1 MARVGEMKA
10 LDEIKARYKAT
21 TSGDWRY
28 VNEIDPDP
36 IFLKTWG
43 PNYKTMHFVQCGSEN
58 DAYTLRN
65 ITPKRTMMME
75 GDAKF
80 CAHAHQDIPRLVRA
94 LEVAIECLTEHSIV
108 SYRMEAKEEIE
119 RILNGEPE

>member
-1 MARVGEMKA
+1 MKPIDA
-10 LDEIKARYKAT
+10 IKARMNAA

-28 VNEIDPDP
+28 VKEIDPNP

-43 PNYKTMHFVQCGSEN
+43 PNYKTMHFVQCGGEN
-58 DAYTLRN
+58 DPYTLRN

-94 LEVAIECLTEHSIV
+94 LEYLYDLVV
-108 SYRMEAKEEIE
+108 SSDDYPHVPKEIE
-119 RILNGEPE
+119 RILNGGSE